1 MFQADKL
8 TEHADKVATQ
18 VESATTVA
26 VKSVHESLSMFQQL
40 QAKGISIL
48 IEYGPKVIVACLI
61 LWISLKIINFF
72 CKRLTK
78 ILARR
83 NVDVSLRPFIVSV
96 TSIGLKILM
105 IMSVVGIVGIPMTS
119 FIALIGA
126 MGLAIG
132 MAFSGTLSN
141 VAGGVVLLVLRPFKV
156 GDTILAQGYE
166 GTVKSIQIFTT
177 ILISADNKTI
187 SIPNGPLSTGPITN
201 YSLMETR
208 RLDINI
214 KLAQGEEINSISKGI
229 LEILNQD
236 GKILKNPTPEVLT
249 NITDSSVTLSVRFWT
264 STQDYGLVG
273 PIMHKNIYQFLYEN
287 KITPPYQKVVLE
299 K

>member
-8 TEHADKVATQ
+8 AEHADKVATQ
-18 VESATTVA
+18 VEGATTVA

-48 IEYGPKVIVACLI
+48 LEYGPKVIVACLI
-61 LWISLKIINFF
+61 LWISLKVINFL
-72 CKRLTK
+72 CKRLNK
-78 ILARR
+78 LLARR
-83 NVDVSLRPFIVSV
+83 NVDASLRPFIVSV

-105 IMSVVGIVGIPMTS
+105 IMSVIGIVGIPMTS

-141 VAGGVVLLVLRPFKV
+141 VAGGVVLLMLRPFKV

-177 ILISADNKTI
+177 ILITADNKTI

-214 KLAQGEEINSISKGI
+214 KLAQGEETSSIS
-229 LEILNQD
+229 LEILD
-236 GKILKNPTPEVLT
+236 ILSKDQRVLRTPEPEVLT
-249 NITDSSVTLSVRFWT
+249 NLTDSSVTLDVRFWVN
-264 STQDYGLVG
+264 TQDYSTISAV
-273 PIMHKNIYQFLYEN
+273 MNNNIYQYLYEK
-287 KITPPYQKVVLE
+287 KITAPYQKVILE